1 MKEIGGYIEL
11 DTYRLPMLHEG
22 AIALNCG
29 RNALAYLLRA
39 RGIRRLWLP
48 KLICSSVINVCERE
62 DVPVSFYGIGCDLL
76 PAEEIRLGES
86 DWFYFVNYYS
96 QFDNTVISEY
106 VKKYGRIIVD
116 NAQSYFQPPIPGVD
130 TIYTC
135 RKWFGV
141 ADGAFLY
148 TEAVPDEPLPA
159 DESFDRMRFLLGR
172 YERPASEFYAE
183 YTANNKAFDAEPIK
197 TMSKLTEN
205 LLHGIDYERVKAVR
219 EENYAYLHEAL
230 KAHNLLPAAA
240 EGTFMYPLLLES
252 GAEIRT
258 RLQQQKIYIPTLWP
272 NVLTSCLPQDT
283 EYRLAERILP
293 LPIDQ
298 RYGREEMTELIR
310 AISES
315 DEKSKKQTG
324 VRA

>member
-11 DTYRLPMLHEG
+11 DTYHLPMLHEG

-39 RGIRRLWLP
+39 RNIRRLWIP

-62 DVPVSFYGIGCDLL
+62 GVPVSFYGVGYDFL
-76 PAEEIRLGES
+76 PSEEIRLGEGE
-86 DWFYFVNYYS
+86 WFYFVNYYA
-96 QFDNTVISEY
+96 QFDNALISEY
-106 VKKYGRIIVD
+106 AKKYGRFVVD

-148 TEAVPDEPLPA
+148 TDAVLGEELPT

-183 YTANNKAFDAEPIK
+183 YAANNKAFDTEPIK
-197 TMSKLTEN
+197 LISKLTKN
-205 LLHGIDYERVKAVR
+205 LLHGIDYERVFAVR
-219 EENYAYLHEAL
+219 QENYEYLHRHL
-230 KAHNLLPAAA
+230 SRINLLRLSAAQGA
-240 EGTFMYPLLLES
+240 FMYPLLLEN
-252 GAEIRT
+252 GAQIRT

-272 NVLTSCLPQDT
+272 YVLVQCAPNDT

-298 RYGREEMTELIR
+298 RYGNDQM
-310 AISES
+310 
-315 DEKSKKQTG
+315 QTIMQAVSG
-324 VRA
+324 IVCEGNE